1 MTPSRRRIFFP
12 PSANNACIVVLPLA
26 ILKSSAFRSGSAPPR
41 QKIFHERTTDEDHI
55 MTLFAWVP
63 GPFEMIA
70 LAVIGVL
77 LFGRRLPDVGRSL
90 GKTITEFKKGMKG
103 LEDNFD
109 DTSHAAPMT
118 QPQHTQPAPEAIRP
132 PQRVAA
138 TAPKFEDVPSS
149 PPPQI

>member
-1 MTPSRRRIFFP
+1 
-12 PSANNACIVVLPLA
+12 
-26 ILKSSAFRSGSAPPR
+26 
-41 QKIFHERTTDEDHI
+41 
-55 MTLFAWVP
+55 MTLFAWIP
-63 GPFEMIA
+63 GPFEMIM
-70 LAVIGVL
+70 LAVIGVV

-109 DTSHAAPMT
+109 DTAHAPMA
-118 QPQHTQPAPEAIRP
+118 QPQHTPAPSEAIRA

-138 TAPKFEDVPSS
+138 TAPKFED